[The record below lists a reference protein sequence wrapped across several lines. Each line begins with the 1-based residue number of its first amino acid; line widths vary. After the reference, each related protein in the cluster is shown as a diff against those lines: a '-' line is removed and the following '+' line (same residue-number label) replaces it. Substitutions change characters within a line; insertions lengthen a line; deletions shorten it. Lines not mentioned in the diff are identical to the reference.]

1 MAFQRSFHA
10 VFIFLALGLGTAVAQ
25 EKYQRGPFIAAEAQP
40 APEWNI
46 EEWVVGPAQTMK
58 GLQEPIGVEGL
69 VGQQR
74 CEGDIVDQGSN
85 PLHVVRLPRQ
95 KQKAEQVAERIDQ
108 GNDFGRQPAARASDG
123 LMPCPPFA
131 PEAF

>member
-25 EKYQRGPFIAAEAQP
+25 EKYQRGPFTAAEAQP

-58 GLQEPIGVEGL
+58 GLRGKVVVIDFSRCGVRAATGL
-69 VGQQR
+69 
-74 CEGDIVDQGSN
+74 
-85 PLHVVRLPRQ
+85 
-95 KQKAEQVAERIDQ
+95 
-108 GNDFGRQPAARASDG
+108 
-123 LMPCPPFA
+123 PCR
-131 PEAF
+131 